1 MTTGK
6 VYAKPTVDGGQL
18 AGNCE
23 KKISHVTAALELF
36 GTELERS
43 ERLVIGLENCLIGV
57 LRQDL
62 VCEKEMKEDSQKIQP
77 VPLAESILGGV
88 ERQRIVNNRIESV
101 LSRLE
106 V

>member
-62 VCEKEMKEDSQKIQP
+62 VCEKENKDSPKIQP